1 MKKGRSVWGAYL
13 IDIVAT
19 LSTRPMIKH
28 GAILIIACENMEVM
42 GEEDGICIK
51 CKDSFLLPYRK
62 GIDSFEAVFT

>member
-28 GAILIIACENMEVM
+28 GAILIIAYENMEVM